1 MKAVTIAL
9 MIACALSQAARAEDA
24 VPSTL
29 VIGYENEGKV
39 DASPQA
45 CLAHVK
51 EMTEW
56 DKAASE
62 RGAKEV
68 CAARKHHVDAYA
80 DLQRTYKVFVD
91 GFSQDRR
98 ISLREAV
105 DSLKTMIK
113 ACMAHKSGITTGG
126 HNIFIDIIENE
137 IDAGCLRLADNL
149 LKDENARLEKALK
162 HGGFVP

>member
-9 MIACALSQAARAEDA
+9 MIASALSQAARAEDA

-29 VIGYENEGKV
+29 LIGYENEGKV

-56 DKAASE
+56 DKAATE

-91 GFSQDRR
+91 GFLPRSPDQPPGGYRRPQDHDQSLHGPQIRHHDRR
-98 ISLREAV
+98 PQHLHRHHRER
-105 DSLKTMIK
+105 DRCRLYEI
-113 ACMAHKSGITTGG
+113 GG
-126 HNIFIDIIENE
+126 
-137 IDAGCLRLADNL
+137 
-149 LKDENARLEKALK
+149 
-162 HGGFVP
+162 